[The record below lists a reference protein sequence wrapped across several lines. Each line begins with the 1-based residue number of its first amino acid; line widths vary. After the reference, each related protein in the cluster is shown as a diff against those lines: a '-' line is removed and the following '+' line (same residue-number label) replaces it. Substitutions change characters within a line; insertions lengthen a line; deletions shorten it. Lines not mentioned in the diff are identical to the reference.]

1 MSKIKL
7 LDLQLTNMIAAG
19 EVVERPMGIIKELIE
34 NSIDANA
41 KNIIVNTIEGGIKSI
56 QVIDDGCGMDK
67 EDALLAFERHAT
79 SKIFRPRDLFSIN
92 TFGFRGEALPSIGSV
107 SRVVLLTNDG
117 NTSTKV
123 EIVQGEKVHVGP
135 FPCNLGT
142 DITISE
148 LFYKTPAR
156 LKHLKSPNYENSLIS
171 DIIMKFALSNPNISF
186 VYNSDGNESFRS
198 SGNGD
203 LLEVIYKVY
212 GKDVSKNSIKVEI
225 EDFDYQ
231 VKGYMIQPQ
240 FTRSSR
246 NAVNI
251 FMNGRIVKPYKIQKA
266 VIDSYYEFIPNDRY
280 PIVVLDILMDTQ
292 LIDVNVHPSKW
303 EVRLSKQ
310 QQLEYLIKEK
320 CKALLSKD
328 ITPFTIDIAPVKKEK
343 VEMITIEDF
352 RYEPVVN
359 NTEPQN
365 IDEFKYEPFTNNIE
379 VVKEEPIITPN
390 KEVNLE
396 VEETIIE
403 QPTIAFPDITVIG
416 QFHGKFIL
424 AEGEKG
430 LYVID
435 QHAAQERV
443 HFEEI
448 SEKMSDTKGHFELL
462 IPIMLHTSNDV
473 VRRLDELNEVIKDL
487 NIKFEAFGD
496 DTLII
501 HSVPLWLKDVEEQA
515 FLQDLVDYFKEEK
528 EISKLKLQRHKLA
541 TMACHRSI
549 RFNRKLSNQEIKQ
562 VLDELKACK
571 QPFQCP
577 HGRPTFVLIEDYYL
591 EREFLR

>member
-528 EISKLKLQRHKLA
+528 EISKHKLQRHKLA

>member
-1 MSKIKL
+1 
-7 LDLQLTNMIAAG
+7 
-19 EVVERPMGIIKELIE
+19 
-34 NSIDANA
+34 
-41 KNIIVNTIEGGIKSI
+41 
-56 QVIDDGCGMDK
+56 MDK

>member
-328 ITPFTIDIAPVKKEK
+328 ITPFTIDIAPVKK
-343 VEMITIEDF
+343 
-352 RYEPVVN
+352 
-359 NTEPQN
+359 
-365 IDEFKYEPFTNNIE
+365 
-379 VVKEEPIITPN
+379 
-390 KEVNLE
+390 
-396 VEETIIE
+396 
-403 QPTIAFPDITVIG
+403 
-416 QFHGKFIL
+416 
-424 AEGEKG
+424 
-430 LYVID
+430 
-435 QHAAQERV
+435 
-443 HFEEI
+443 
-448 SEKMSDTKGHFELL
+448 
-462 IPIMLHTSNDV
+462 
-473 VRRLDELNEVIKDL
+473 
-487 NIKFEAFGD
+487 
-496 DTLII
+496 
-501 HSVPLWLKDVEEQA
+501 
-515 FLQDLVDYFKEEK
+515 
-528 EISKLKLQRHKLA
+528 
-541 TMACHRSI
+541 
-549 RFNRKLSNQEIKQ
+549 
-562 VLDELKACK
+562 
-571 QPFQCP
+571 
-577 HGRPTFVLIEDYYL
+577 
-591 EREFLR
+591 